1 MGHLS
6 KVVLAPDRPV
16 AVDREVFELELAP
29 TEGLIR
35 VGVLDPVLR

>member
-16 AVDREVFELELAP
+16 AVDREVFELESAP